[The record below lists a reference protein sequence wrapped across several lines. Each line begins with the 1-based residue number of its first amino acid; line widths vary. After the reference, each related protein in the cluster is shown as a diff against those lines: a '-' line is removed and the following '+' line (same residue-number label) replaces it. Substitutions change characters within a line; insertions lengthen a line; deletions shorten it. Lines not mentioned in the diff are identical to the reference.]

1 VLGGAISSSLI
12 LLITLVVAGVLA
24 AGLMQISQ
32 MKLIE
37 KIQQKIF
44 ARYAFD
50 ISKRLPL
57 LDMKKADGTYLPE
70 LVNRFFETNNLQKS
84 LSKLL
89 LDIPTASIQ
98 ILSGLV
104 LLSFYHPAFI
114 FFGLLLM
121 FLLFLIL
128 YLSGSKGLRTSM
140 EESKYKYAVAAW
152 LEEMAR
158 VIRSFKFAGGSQIHM
173 QKTNENV
180 MGYLKARTSHFRI
193 LLVQFRV
200 LVVFKVIIT
209 ASMLFVGALLLVDQ
223 QLNIGQFIAAE
234 IVIITVINS
243 VEKLIGNLD
252 SVYDVLTSV
261 DKLAKITDKEL
272 EADGSY
278 QMPVTGTGPSLEI
291 QNVSFGYSV
300 DDAILK
306 NISFKIKPGEKVA
319 ITGKGGSG
327 KSTLLR
333 LFTGAYSDFKGA
345 VLIDGIPVGNYSLD
359 SLRMQ
364 TGVFLGQQDIFN
376 GTLLENISM
385 GNPAITPES
394 IRPLAEKTGLQ
405 SFIGTLKTGFDTMLD
420 PTGNRLPRSVV
431 QKILLTRALVNKP
444 GLLLLEEPWESQED
458 SYRQRIQ
465 QLLLNELPGVTM
477 LVIASDEAFTK
488 KCDRVIHLTKGE
500 ADIQTN

>member
-1 VLGGAISSSLI
+1 
-12 LLITLVVAGVLA
+12 
-24 AGLMQISQ
+24 M
-32 MKLIE
+32 
-37 KIQQKIF
+37 
-44 ARYAFD
+44 
-50 ISKRLPL
+50 

-89 LDIPTASIQ
+89 LDMPAASIQ

-114 FFGLLLM
+114 FFGLLLL

-140 EESKYKYAVAAW
+140 EESNYKYAVAAW

-158 VIRSFKFAGGSQIHM
+158 VIRSFKFSGGTQIHI

-180 MGYLKARTSHFRI
+180 TGYLKARTSHFRI

-200 LVVFKVIIT
+200 LVIFKVIIT
-209 ASMLFVGALLLVDQ
+209 ASMLFVGAILLVDQ

-272 EADGSY
+272 EVDGTY
-278 QMPVTGTGPSLEI
+278 EMPVTGFGPSLEV
-291 QNVSFGYSV
+291 QNVSFGYAV
-300 DDAILK
+300 DDGILN
-306 NISFKIKPGEKVA
+306 NISFKIKPGEKIA
-319 ITGKGGSG
+319 ITG

-333 LFTGAYSDFKGA
+333 MFTGAYSDFKGS
-345 VLIDGIPVGNYSLD
+345 VLIDNIPVGNYRLD
-359 SLRMQ
+359 SLRLQ

-376 GTLLENISM
+376 GTVWENISM
-385 GNPAITPES
+385 GKPDITVDS
-394 IRPLAEKTGLQ
+394 INRLAEKTGLQ
-405 SFIGTLKTGFDTMLD
+405 SFIATLKNGYDTVLD

-431 QKILLTRALVNKP
+431 QKILFTRALASKP
-444 GLLLLEEPWESQED
+444 GLLLLEEPWQGQED
-458 SYRQRIQ
+458 DYGQRIQ
-465 QLLLNELPGVTM
+465 QLLLNEMPGITM
-477 LVIASDEAFTK
+477 LVIAQDESFIK
-488 KCDRVIHLTKGE
+488 KCDRVIHLTKGT
-500 ADIQTN
+500 AAIKNN